1 MVDSSLTVC
10 LLVSRLLRGKV
21 CSCSGHSTAGQG
33 STGASVAWSR
43 PATDRE
49 QHTTWAGLAYQIS
62 NAAFVCP
69 YDAMMTSLMEE
80 NLENPN
86 PGNFIDF

>member
-1 MVDSSLTVC
+1 MNTGPDTASSAPPGL
-10 LLVSRLLRGKV
+10 G
-21 CSCSGHSTAGQG
+21 
-33 STGASVAWSR
+33 
-43 PATDRE
+43 
-49 QHTTWAGLAYQIS
+49 WAGLGWSGLGYQIS
-62 NAAFVCP
+62 NAAFVRP